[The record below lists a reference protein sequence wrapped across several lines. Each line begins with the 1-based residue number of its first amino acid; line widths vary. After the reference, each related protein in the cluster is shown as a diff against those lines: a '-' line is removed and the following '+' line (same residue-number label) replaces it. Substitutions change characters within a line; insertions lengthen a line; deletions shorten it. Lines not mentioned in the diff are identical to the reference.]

1 MNHVLI
7 TGAASGI
14 GRQLAR
20 RLAADAAASG
30 AGARLALL
38 DRDATGLQAVV
49 DELDQG
55 SVKAR
60 GFEVDLAVP
69 ASVDQTA
76 ADAIAW
82 LGALDAVVS
91 NAGVIVSG
99 PLAELSVEDWD
110 LAFHVNTRAAWLLGR
125 ACHAALADGGGSMV
139 IVASLAATAA
149 TGGMGAYSPS
159 KAAARMLAIQLARE
173 WGADGIRVNC
183 VSPGSTA
190 TGLTSAIF
198 ADSAVREARAATI
211 PLGRIGQPEDVA
223 DVIAFLIGPDA
234 RFVTG
239 ADVPVDGGWSAAL
252 VPSGIGISPRRDGA
266 R

>member
-20 RLAADAAASG
+20 RLAADAVRTG
-30 AGARLALL
+30 EPARLALL
-38 DRDATGLQAVV
+38 DRDTKGLEAVV
-49 DELDQG
+49 KELNG
-55 SVKAR
+55 EAAEAR
-60 GFEVDLAVP
+60 AFEVDLAIP
-69 ASVDQTA
+69 ASVDQA
-76 ADAIAW
+76 ATDAIAW
-82 LGALDAVVS
+82 LGALDSVVS
-91 NAGVIVSG
+91 NAGIILSG
-99 PLAELSVEDWD
+99 PLTELSVEDWD
-110 LAFHVNTRAAWLLGR
+110 LAFNVNTRAAWLLGR
-125 ACHAALADGGGSMV
+125 VCHDSLAEGGGSMV

-159 KAAARMLAIQLARE
+159 KAAVRMLSIQLARE
-173 WGADGIRVNC
+173 WGGDGIRVNC

-190 TGLTSAIF
+190 TGLTSNIF

-211 PLGRIGQPEDVA
+211 PLGRIGEPEDVA

-239 ADVPVDGGWSAAL
+239 ADVAVDGGWGAAL
-252 VPSGIGISPRRDGA
+252 VPGGIGVSPVGDVA